1 SGPRWPILPV
11 WDSAWGT
18 RFPPALPRP
27 RKRRR
32 VRALQMHFPMRQT
45 RRVEGFTLMELLMAM
60 ALFAMAAVSL
70 AGALN
75 LISLSVGESIDE
87 AELREQLRA
96 VVLEVCRDPAIREE
110 TRETNPDER
119 GVYFRIAVSRID
131 LRNEEGESL
140 QDLYQVSVAA
150 LREGAG

>member
-1 SGPRWPILPV
+1 
-11 WDSAWGT
+11 
-18 RFPPALPRP
+18 
-27 RKRRR
+27 
-32 VRALQMHFPMRQT
+32 MHFPMRQT

-150 LREGAG
+150 LREGAGGRVETLDSASTYANPNLL